1 MKLTSMQKNV
11 LERFYTAKDTK
22 ISLDKAQRDL
32 VWNHFVERREIEN
45 SKKLSEN
52 HPALYGEIA
61 RALSKGKNLQPAV
74 FSECIYSQ
82 ELARIFNLKEFK
94 DYLDVGRQKIEF
106 PEVDSSI
113 LGSLTIRYSY
123 KNPTNAD
130 ILLQAGGANGVDCA
144 FYSKVENALALIE
157 LKEPYARTSDPNL
170 PKYGEDGFIVSSDKF
185 ERKYP
190 QLVPMLEE
198 HIAKNLNAFEHLGSN
213 VNSFKP
219 ENIEKAVS
227 ENYSGTKFADFIC
240 TEDDEGYL
248 VMIPSSDVS
257 RWALLEGEIRPSG
270 RNKAKVWTPIRLQTV
285 LRARGADIKSSNVT
299 MSLSSF
305 KTSNKRGGSQ
315 VSRYKIDPSF
325 FVYKK
330 DVEIKGEFVHFDLSS
345 VNQLIPSITAKM
357 NFKGLKMAEVK
368 SYYLGLI

>member
-1 MKLTSMQKNV
+1 MKLTTLQKN
-11 LERFYTAKDTK
+11 LLARFYNAKDTK
-22 ISLDKAQRDL
+22 ISLDKAQRDSI
-32 VWNHFVERREIEN
+32 WNDFVERRDI
-45 SKKLSEN
+45 KDLRVLSEN
-52 HPALYGEIA
+52 HPALYAEIA
-61 RALSKGKNLQPAV
+61 RALSKGKNIQPAV

-106 PEVDSSI
+106 PDVDSSI
-113 LGSLTIRYSY
+113 LESLTVRYSY
-123 KNPTNAD
+123 KNPANSD

-144 FYSKVENALALIE
+144 FYSKVENALAMIE

-170 PKYGEDGFIVSSDKF
+170 PKYGEDGFIISSDKF

-213 VNSFKP
+213 VNSFNP

-227 ENYSGTKFADFIC
+227 ENYSGAKFADFIC
-240 TEDDEGYL
+240 TEDDEGHL

-257 RWALLEGEIRPSG
+257 RWAILEGEIRPSG
-270 RNKAKVWTPIRLQTV
+270 RNKAKVWTPIRLQAV
-285 LRARGADIKSSNVT
+285 LRERGAGIKSSKVT
-299 MSLSSF
+299 MPLSSF

-315 VSRYKIDPSF
+315 ISRYKIDPSF

-330 DVEIKGEFVHFDLSS
+330 NIEIKGEFVHFDLSS

-357 NFKGLKMAEVK
+357 NFKGLKLAEVK
-368 SYYLGLI
+368 SYYQGLI

>member
-1 MKLTSMQKNV
+1 M
-11 LERFYTAKDTK
+11 
-22 ISLDKAQRDL
+22 
-32 VWNHFVERREIEN
+32 
-45 SKKLSEN
+45 
-52 HPALYGEIA
+52 
-61 RALSKGKNLQPAV
+61 
-74 FSECIYSQ
+74 
-82 ELARIFNLKEFK
+82 
-94 DYLDVGRQKIEF
+94 
-106 PEVDSSI
+106 
-113 LGSLTIRYSY
+113 
-123 KNPTNAD
+123 
-130 ILLQAGGANGVDCA
+130 
-144 FYSKVENALALIE
+144 ENALALIE